1 MLTLLAAPAAPALSS
16 PFRVD
21 DETIRITI
29 QSDKKKKEK
38 EQKKE
43 QEEEKEKSEKKH
55 KHRHRDED
63 DNNDD
68 EGEDGGKPAV
78 TLLSGTYDPRGVRYG
93 ALRQYTL
100 SSQGVF
106 LDYLKGN
113 GPTKAEVIGVGINGG
128 AFVERRHNAPIS
140 PFLNWGWGVYH
151 VRGSS
156 SETKL
161 AWRLGMGITTKVG
174 FVAKLQLLDTKLK
187 SGDLRGSSLMFGWR
201 F

>member
-1 MLTLLAAPAAPALSS
+1 MLTLLAAPVATSS
-16 PFRVD
+16 AFRVD

-29 QSDKKKKEK
+29 QKKEK
-38 EQKKE
+38 Q
-43 QEEEKEKSEKKH
+43 EKEKDDQEKDSTKR
-55 KHRHRDED
+55 HRHRHRINTEED
-63 DNNDD
+63 DD

-78 TLLSGTYDPRGVRYG
+78 TLLSGTYDPRGPQFG
-93 ALRQYTL
+93 SLRQYTL

-106 LDYLKGN
+106 LDYLTGA
-113 GPTKAEVIGVGINGG
+113 GATKAEVIGVGMNGG
-128 AFVERRHNAPIS
+128 AFIERRSNAPVS

-151 VRGSS
+151 ARGTS

-187 SGDLRGSSLMFGWR
+187 NGDLRGSSLTFGWR